1 MGATKIAET
10 ADVDEY
16 AVAVTLSE
24 GSVKVDA
31 TIDMEGQIGLMEAE
45 NEGTGVNLVI
55 AMEAIKNGVQAQVGS
70 SDTAAA
76 ILETANEVEGVKDA
90 AEGEI
95 TISEPTTGIVA
106 EAATKAPQVITDESS
121 PGSPLF
127 PAPSPSPPSPAP
139 APSSSSEPDEARVQV
154 DAS

>member
-31 TIDMEGQIGLMEAE
+31 TIDMEGRIGLMEAE
-45 NEGTGVNLVI
+45 NEGTGVNLVT

-76 ILETANEVEGVKDA
+76 ILETANEVEGVKEA

-95 TISEPTTGIVA
+95 T
-106 EAATKAPQVITDESS
+106 
-121 PGSPLF
+121 
-127 PAPSPSPPSPAP
+127 
-139 APSSSSEPDEARVQV
+139 SSEPDEARVQV
-154 DAS
+154 DASVHANAFASLVIGAVAAA